1 MNNTVKIILIIAT
14 FVACAVLGYFVMPS
28 KDSNPDSNIAQI
40 SGGGGGGG
48 GNIGGVRNPAAGR
61 TDSANSA
68 NEEAERNDAATDDTD
83 AEPVAEQTAEP
94 DGKAGEETP
103 AGKPVPNVET
113 TPEIKSTIVAQRS
126 SKNYKKIGVAFTVRA
141 VVASNDPL
149 VYELYEIGGT
159 TAKYTSNNGSFPNV
173 YPVAGGKYLLKVV
186 NRNTGDASE
195 REVAGFDKIKK
206 YTVAELQEQLNTD
219 SQERLFYCHF
229 DTDHLKFDCEGV
241 DPSEKPVSLN
251 ALSSSRSANGWVL
264 TVVGSPKYDKYN
276 RITYFKVRVTE

>member
-1 MNNTVKIILIIAT
+1 MNNTVKIILIVVI

-28 KDSNPDSNIAQI
+28 KDSNSDNNVAQI

-48 GNIGGVRNPAAGR
+48 NIGCVRNPAVR
-61 TDSANSA
+61 TDSTNQ
-68 NEEAERNDAATDDTD
+68 EAERNDTVKDDADT
-83 AEPVAEQTAEP
+83 EPVAEQPAEP

-113 TPEIKSTIVAQRS
+113 TPEIKSAIVAQRS
-126 SKNYKKIGVAFTVRA
+126 SKQYKKIGVSFTVKA

-149 VYELYEIGGT
+149 LYELYEIGGT

-173 YPVAGGKYLLKVV
+173 YPVDGGKYLLKVM
-186 NRNTGDASE
+186 NRNTGDTVE

-229 DTDHLKFDCEGV
+229 DTDRLKFDCEGL
-241 DPSEKPVSLN
+241 DPSEVPASLN